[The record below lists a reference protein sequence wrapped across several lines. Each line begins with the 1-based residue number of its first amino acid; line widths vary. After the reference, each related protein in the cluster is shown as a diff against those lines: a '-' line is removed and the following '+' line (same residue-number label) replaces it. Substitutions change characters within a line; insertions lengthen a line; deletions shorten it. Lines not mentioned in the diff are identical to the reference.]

1 MNDNKDYKFQW
12 YSILWSVLR
21 PILVFVSALILVFGV
36 ASLINN
42 KIQEK
47 WIMPVDRSNKTA
59 QTFIVDSGDSLS
71 KVSGKLEK
79 QGLIRSASF
88 FKYYADFLG
97 FSKKLQ
103 PGEYSLSQ
111 AMTVREIA
119 EALTAGDGKPI
130 VKTITIIPGWTVE
143 DVANYLLKQRIIAS
157 KDSFLNKC
165 RSAKDYAAYY
175 YVNDIL
181 SGKSASN
188 RKYVLEGYLAADT
201 YEIYA
206 DATEDDIIKKLLSQV
221 EALFKEPVQLRM
233 QEIGLSMDETLTLA
247 SLIEKEAKKHDFAN
261 VSAVFHNRLNKKMA
275 LGSDVTIKYILGT
288 KRMVLSAQDLKLAS
302 PYNSYTNKGLPPGP
316 ICNPSPDAIMAALYP
331 NEDFIRENI
340 LYFCSKNPDT
350 GELHFSKTLKEHN
363 QAVKIYAPLW
373 EAFDKKN
380 ANK

>member
-47 WIMPVDRSNKTA
+47 WIMPVDRSSKTA
-59 QTFIVDSGDSLS
+59 QTFIVDSGDSLT

-119 EALTAGDGKPI
+119 ETLTAGDGKPI

-261 VSAVFHNRLNKKMA
+261 VSAVFHNRLNKKMS

>member
-47 WIMPVDRSNKTA
+47 WIMPVDRSSKTA

-206 DATEDDIIKKLLSQV
+206 DATEEDIIKKLLSQV

-261 VSAVFHNRLNKKMA
+261 VSAVFHNRLNKKMS

>member
-47 WIMPVDRSNKTA
+47 WIMPVDRSSKTA

-119 EALTAGDGKPI
+119 ETLTAGDGKPI

-261 VSAVFHNRLNKKMA
+261 VSAVFHNRLNKKMS

>member
-47 WIMPVDRSNKTA
+47 WIMPVDRSSKTA

-165 RSAKDYAAYY
+165 RIAKDYAAYY

-261 VSAVFHNRLNKKMA
+261 VSAVFHNRLNKKMS